1 MGTFLRKPDNY
12 RGIALTSI
20 VSKTLNRMVLN
31 RIKPSLEKILRIHQ
45 NGFRPGRSTTSHI
58 LALRRILEGAKAKNL
73 SAVLTFIDFKK
84 AFDSIHRGILM
95 KILRAYGIPDAI
107 VNLIDRMYTD
117 TTAKVITADGLTEIF
132 KILAGVMQ
140 GDTLAPYLFI
150 IVIDYI
156 MSLVTLTDKATH
168 GFTMTPARSRRYP
181 AEKVT
186 DADFADDLALLSNT
200 IDEAQQML
208 TSLEEAAGAVGLIMN
223 EAKTKYMSI
232 NLASEEQHAT
242 LTSSSGNT
250 IEKVDDFT
258 YLSSW
263 IASSEYDFTIRKAK
277 AWASCHQMKKIWKSN
292 FSRELK
298 IRLFIATIEFIILY
312 GSETWTI
319 TKDATP
325 GC

>member
-1 MGTFLRKPDNY
+1 M
-12 RGIALTSI
+12 
-20 VSKTLNRMVLN
+20 
-31 RIKPSLEKILRIHQ
+31 IKPSLEKILRIHQ
-45 NGFRPGRSTTSHI
+45 NRFRPGRSTTSHI

-73 SAVLTFIDFKK
+73 SAALTFIDFKK
-84 AFDSIHRGILM
+84 AFDSIHRGIFM
-95 KILRAYGIPDAI
+95 KILRAYGIPDTI

-117 TTAKVITADGLTEIF
+117 TTARVITADGLTEIF

-156 MSLVTLTDKATH
+156 MSLVTDNVNH

-181 AEKVT
+181 AEMVT

-223 EAKTKYMSI
+223 ESKTKHMSI
-232 NLASEEQHAT
+232 NLASEEQQAT

-258 YLSSW
+258 YLGSW
-263 IASSEYDFTIRKAK
+263 IVSSEYDFTIRKAK
-277 AWASCHQMKKIWKSN
+277 A
-292 FSRELK
+292 
-298 IRLFIATIEFIILY
+298 
-312 GSETWTI
+312 
-319 TKDATP
+319 
-325 GC
+325 